1 MGGAGA
7 AGHGRHG
14 TNKRGR
20 LRRRYDDECLW
31 GRGFLSPPSGGEALP
46 GMTEIVFRALRTLK
60 VLSACRF
67 PTLINSVNSL

>member
-1 MGGAGA
+1 METVA

-14 TNKRGR
+14 MNTRGWTR
-20 LRRRYDDECLW
+20 PDYKSLLVLLTIP
-31 GRGFLSPPSGGEALP
+31 LSSPDGGTALP
-46 GMTEIVFRALRTLK
+46 GMTEIVFRALSTLN